1 MGRVL
6 VFDRLLSAT
15 ERNEVLRTLVLQWSL
30 YQEPYTS
37 LEIDELRIA
46 SSSLSSSFITSYIES
61 GSYPQL
67 VGGQQV
73 ALRPR
78 IDPEPVV
85 SYSGTLPILSTGS
98 NAIDR
103 LNSTYNGTVL
113 LSTMDNG
120 FE

>member
-1 MGRVL
+1 M
-6 VFDRLLSAT
+6 
-15 ERNEVLRTLVLQWSL
+15 
-30 YQEPYTS
+30 
-37 LEIDELRIA
+37 
-46 SSSLSSSFITSYIES
+46 
-61 GSYPQL
+61 
-67 VGGQQV
+67 